1 MKRQEDNNRKPF
13 CKEQWEMLL
22 EKYYDGDTSNEE
34 ESWLEEWLL
43 NSQESSPE
51 HNPDRAVK
59 SWIALR
65 RKEKN
70 RIASRQVT
78 LRRIGYAA
86 AIISV
91 LFLSTTAAYHAR
103 NTASDEYY
111 IVYAHNKKITDPTL
125 AFEQM
130 HKAVTEVS
138 GTQVSVESQL
148 SAIFEGLDPETIQ

>member
-91 LFLSTTAAYHAR
+91 LLLSTTAAYHAR
-103 NTASDEYY
+103 NSVPEEYY
-111 IVYAHNKKITDPTL
+111 IVYAHNEKITDPDL
-125 AFEQM
+125 AFQQM
-130 HKAVTEVS
+130 HKAVADVS
-138 GTQVSVESQL
+138 ESQVSVEDQL
-148 SAIFEGLDPETIQ
+148 SAIFEGVETEAIQ

>member
-1 MKRQEDNNRKPF
+1 MKQQQNYTGNPF
-13 CKEQWEMLL
+13 SKEQWEMLL

-59 SWIALR
+59 SWIAIR
-65 RKEKN
+65 RKEKKS
-70 RIASRQVT
+70 ITSRQVT
-78 LRRIGYAA
+78 FRRLGYAA

-91 LFLSTTAAYHAR
+91 LLLSTTAAYHAR

-111 IVYAHNKKITDPTL
+111 IVYAHNKKITDPER

-130 HKAVTEVS
+130 HKAVAEVS
-138 GTQVSVESQL
+138 GSQVSVENQL
-148 SAIFEGLDPETIQ
+148 SAIFEGIDTEAIQ